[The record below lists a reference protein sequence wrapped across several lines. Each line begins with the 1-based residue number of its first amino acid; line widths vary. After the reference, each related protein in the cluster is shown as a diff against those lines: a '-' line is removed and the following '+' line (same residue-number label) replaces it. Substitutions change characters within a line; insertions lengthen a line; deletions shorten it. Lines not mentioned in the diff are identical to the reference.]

1 MLRECV
7 APVILISTAAVSVI
21 AALHA
26 GAALYSRY
34 ETIQGRLEG
43 ERWLV
48 QRCRDPDFFANMHQH
63 TDLCISVENNARVG
77 APMLA
82 LRDVT
87 RDFLEHQIVS
97 RIGWPE
103 LSLPLACV
111 AACALFFGPAW
122 WRPVR
127 RWPQPRE
134 CGFKEA

>member
-1 MLRECV
+1 MLREFV
-7 APVILISTAAVSVI
+7 APVVVICSAAVSVI

-34 ETIQGRLEG
+34 ETIQGRLES

-87 RDFLEHQIVS
+87 RDFLEHHVAS

-103 LSLPLACV
+103 LSLPLLCV
-111 AACALFFGPAW
+111 TVCALVWGPSW
-122 WRPVR
+122 WRPAR
-127 RWPQPRE
+127 RWPQCRDD
-134 CGFKEA
+134 GFKQA